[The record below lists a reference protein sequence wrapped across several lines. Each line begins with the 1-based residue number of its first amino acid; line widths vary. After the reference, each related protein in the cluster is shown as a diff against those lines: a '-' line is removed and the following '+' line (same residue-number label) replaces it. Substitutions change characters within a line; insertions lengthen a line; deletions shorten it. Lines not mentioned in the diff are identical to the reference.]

1 MLGFSAL
8 ISLVGSPLAG
18 LVAKILSVLLIGV
31 VVVLGFRLAAADGR
45 LALAKSQAALAAAQR
60 DRALADLAVSRSNVA
75 SLGQALA
82 AQNDSLREGKAA
94 ADKRL
99 LDAQH
104 AIDKAQADAGARE
117 VRIRALL
124 ADAPQPGET
133 RCDSANRL
141 INEALKVQKS

>member
-18 LVAKILSVLLIGV
+18 VVAKVLSVILLGV
-31 VVVLGFRLAAADGR
+31 VVVLGFRLAGADGR
-45 LALAKSQAALAAAQR
+45 LALAKSQAATATAQR
-60 DRALADLAVSRSNVA
+60 DRALADLAVSRGNVA
-75 SLGQALA
+75 GLSQALA
-82 AQNDSLREGKAA
+82 DQNASLREGKAA

-124 ADAPQPGET
+124 ADAPRPGEN
-133 RCDSANRL
+133 RCDAANRL
-141 INEALKVQKS
+141 INEALKVQRS